1 MNITIT
7 GGSGFLGRKLAER
20 LLGANE
26 LNKEDGVSSPVE
38 NLILLDV
45 TEPPEDLKNDPR
57 VTILTGILQIEL
69 YWRRQFRSPPIVFFT
84 WRQL

>member
-26 LNKEDGVSSPVE
+26 LNREDGVSSPVE

-57 VTILTGILQIEL
+57 VTILTGDITDRALLEKAIPN
-69 YWRRQFRSPPIVFFT
+69 PPIVFFT